1 MVSVPLRPC
10 LSGADPS
17 GGAAAASRS
26 DAPPLA
32 GAAGSAAAADPDAG
46 PDPTGAGG
54 PEARSAAAGGGGDG
68 GGGGSGPGDGPPRRA
83 EASEHAG
90 RSPGNSPS
98 SPDPPVARP
107 PGSGEEQLGVREEED
122 FQSLRASLGPDS
134 PDAVRALVRRVEAGF
149 AAESLQHVM
158 GLTRD
163 GDAVDPELEKE
174 LRSELAAA
182 GVSVDAVNL
191 RYETLSQEERRE
203 FTTFEVQQ
211 AFLRT
216 LDHIADLTAKA
227 SSRLGHRLRTF
238 DGQTKEQLRVVAGIR
253 VLVEHEQGVVE
264 SLLAGFRER
273 IAAQLADGDRL
284 LARAR
289 EAIDAQGEQ
298 AAGVVKQGVDG
309 VESVLAEVRK
319 LAEDERQKVQVLFD
333 QRPEKL
339 AREAGETLDDYIGKV
354 RGALDDFGGHLRSF
368 ENRVQQMSSR
378 AENVGS
384 VVTHVHDEAE
394 QVIAALRQIAGSGLA
409 VKRLALVGSLIG
421 AGLGGFFALVF
432 MLLLWALTAG

>member
-1 MVSVPLRPC
+1 MVSVPLDPC

-17 GGAAAASRS
+17 GRAAPASRS
-26 DAPPLA
+26 DAPPVA
-32 GAAGSAAAADPDAG
+32 GAAGSVAAADPDAG
-46 PDPTGAGG
+46 LDPIGACG
-54 PEARSAAAGGGGDG
+54 PQARSASAGGGGDG
-68 GGGGSGPGDGPPRRA
+68 AGGVSGPGDGPPRPA
-83 EASEHAG
+83 EESDHAG
-90 RSPGNSPS
+90 RSPGDSPS
-98 SPDPPVARP
+98 SPVPPVAGP

-122 FQSLRASLGPDS
+122 FQSLRASLGPDA
-134 PDAVRALVRRVEAGF
+134 PDAVRGLVRRVEAGF

-191 RYETLSQEERRE
+191 RYETLSQDERRE

-238 DGQTKEQLRVVAGIR
+238 DGQAKEQLRVVAGIR
-253 VLVEHEQGVVE
+253 VLIEREQGAVE
-264 SLLAGFRER
+264 SLLAGYRER
-273 IAAQLADGDRL
+273 VAAQLADGDRL

-289 EAIDAQGEQ
+289 ENVDAQGEQ

-319 LAEDERQKVQVLFD
+319 LADGERQQVQDLFD
-333 QRPEKL
+333 HRPEKL
-339 AREAGETLDDYIGKV
+339 AREAGAALEDYIRKV
-354 RGALDDFGGHLRSF
+354 RGGLDEFGGHLRSF
-368 ENRVQQMSSR
+368 ENRVQEMSSR

-384 VVTHVHDEAE
+384 VVTEVRDEAG
-394 QVIAALRQIAGSGLA
+394 QVTAALRQIAGSGLA

>member
-10 LSGADPS
+10 LSGGDPS
-17 GGAAAASRS
+17 GGAASPSQS
-26 DAPPLA
+26 DAPPVA
-32 GAAGSAAAADPDAG
+32 GSAGSAAAADVDPG
-46 PDPTGAGG
+46 PDSTGACG
-54 PEARSAAAGGGGDG
+54 PEARSASAGGGGDG
-68 GGGGSGPGDGPPRRA
+68 AGGVSGPGDGPPRRV
-83 EASEHAG
+83 EASSHAG
-90 RSPGNSPS
+90 RSPADSPS
-98 SPDPPVARP
+98 SPDSPVAWP

-122 FQSLRASLGPDS
+122 FQGLRASLGPDS
-134 PDAVRALVRRVEAGF
+134 PDAVRALVRRVDAGF

-191 RYETLSQEERRE
+191 RYETLSQDERRE

-227 SSRLGHRLRTF
+227 SSRLGHRLRIF
-238 DGQTKEQLRVVAGIR
+238 DGQAKEQLRVVAGIR
-253 VLVEHEQGVVE
+253 VLIEREEGVVE

-273 IAAQLADGDRL
+273 VAGQLADGDRL

-289 EAIDAQGEQ
+289 EAVDAQGEQ

-319 LAEDERQKVQVLFD
+319 LAEGEQQKVQVLFD

-339 AREAGETLDDYIGKV
+339 AREAGETLEDYIRKV
-354 RGALDDFGGHLRSF
+354 RGALEEFGGHLRSF

-394 QVIAALRQIAGSGLA
+394 QVIAALRQVAGSGLA

-432 MLLLWALTAG
+432 VLLLWALTAG